1 MTPALA
7 AAIARAE
14 NSGAP
19 GRALRPDAAAL
30 SAAARSVAARFAAAR
45 SVAARSVASVSKTPG
60 RFSEESGFLGHST
73 DQPDGDARRNG
84 RRR

>member
-30 SAAARSVAARFAAAR
+30 SAAARFAAAR

-84 RRR
+84 RRP

>member
-14 NSGAP
+14 NPGAP
-19 GRALRPDAAAL
+19 RRALRADAAAL
-30 SAAARSVAARFAAAR
+30 SAAARSVAARSAT
-45 SVAARSVASVSKTPG
+45 SVSKTPG

-84 RRR
+84 RRP

>member
-19 GRALRPDAAAL
+19 GRALRADAAARFVAAR
-30 SAAARSVAARFAAAR
+30 SAAARSAT
-45 SVAARSVASVSKTPG
+45 SVSKTPG

-73 DQPDGDARRNG
+73 DQPNGDARRNG

>member
-14 NSGAP
+14 NPGAP
-19 GRALRPDAAAL
+19 RRALRADAAAL
-30 SAAARSVAARFAAAR
+30 SAAARSAAAR
-45 SVAARSVASVSKTPG
+45 PVAARSAASVSKTPG

>member
-14 NSGAP
+14 NPGAP
-19 GRALRPDAAAL
+19 RRALRADAAAR
-30 SAAARSVAARFAAAR
+30 SAAARSA
-45 SVAARSVASVSKTPG
+45 ASVSKTPG

>member
-30 SAAARSVAARFAAAR
+30 SAAARFAAAR

>member
-19 GRALRPDAAAL
+19 GRALRADAAAL
-30 SAAARSVAARFAAAR
+30 SA
-45 SVAARSVASVSKTPG
+45 ASVSKTPG